1 MMSAG
6 EQPPSHMTDNRTT
19 GGGRKGRGVGRKEG
33 SEGRKEVKEGAEQP

>member
-19 GGGRKGRGVGRKEG
+19 GGGGRKEG
-33 SEGRKEVKEGAEQP
+33 SEGRKEGSEGRR